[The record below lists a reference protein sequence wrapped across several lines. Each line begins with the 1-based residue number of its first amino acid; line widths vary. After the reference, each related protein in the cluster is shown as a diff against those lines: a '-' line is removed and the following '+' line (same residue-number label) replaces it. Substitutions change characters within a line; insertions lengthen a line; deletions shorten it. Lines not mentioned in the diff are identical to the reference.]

1 MPSTPMHMNKFFGL
15 LLAVTFS
22 LGSESFSQDENKF
35 YSSISKNHKVIINDD
50 HSVDYYIYEKLTV
63 LHSDGWGHAIKNIEV
78 TPRMKLVDFEAI
90 VKNPVT
96 GKVIKK
102 FKEKDLR
109 EKTYLDGINL
119 YSDTKVKSLIPTG
132 ISAPFEIEYK
142 IHKTSKDNFFIS
154 PWNIVEYY
162 HQKASE
168 ANLEVFYPNIIGLRH
183 KVIDLEDKAILEEG
197 EITSR
202 ISWNYTDFE
211 AIQISDKTHPAVIL
225 VPVQFRLDKY
235 YSRMET
241 WEKLGSF
248 INMLNEG
255 KGVLPARFKRI
266 VHQMVEGVDDEFE
279 KLSILYKY
287 LQDNYRYVAITLGVG
302 GWEPRFAEDVINTKY
317 GECKALTTLM
327 KAMLEEV
334 GIPSQY
340 TLVYAGENYRELD
353 EEFPQNLFNH
363 AFLRVPIKD
372 EVFWVE
378 STSRT
383 MPPGFSGNFTKDRK
397 VLVITPEGGVLDHTP
412 DFAEFRFNAYQG
424 DYSIAI
430 NQMGDGQLK
439 GKTRFDGFLA
449 IPFIESIFYAGEKEL
464 KINLIEALNANNLFL
479 SSVKY
484 ERENIRNIPRI
495 NVDFD
500 GFYQRYVQ
508 QTGKRM
514 ILPGNFL
521 QMDMDML
528 NNDSFSSEESIEIN
542 LELPF
547 EIETGG
553 GEQSIEHDYF
563 TFFLEVRHE
572 DQRIMVKNKLEV
584 TLPKNADKE
593 LKAKTLAEIHKQT
606 KRSIILKKL

>member
-1 MPSTPMHMNKFFGL
+1 MNKFFGL
-15 LLAVTFS
+15 LLAVAFS

-35 YSSISKNHKVIINDD
+35 YSTISKDHKVIINEDY
-50 HSVDYYIYEKLTV
+50 SVDYHIQEKLRV
-63 LHSDGWGHAIKNIEV
+63 LHSEGWSHAIKNIEV

-90 VKNPVT
+90 VKDPLT

-102 FKEKDLR
+102 FKAKDLK
-109 EKTYLDGINL
+109 EKTHLDGINL
-119 YSDTKVKSLIPTG
+119 YSDTKINSFIPSG
-132 ISAPFEIEYK
+132 ISTPFEIEYK

-162 HQKASE
+162 YQKVSHAH
-168 ANLEVFYPNIIGLRH
+168 LEVIYPNQIGLRY
-183 KVIDLEDKAILEEG
+183 KITDIIDEAIVEEG
-197 EITSR
+197 DSITK
-202 ISWNYTDFE
+202 ISWTYGNFE
-211 AIQISDKTHPAVIL
+211 AQQLFDKTNPAVIL
-225 VPVQFRLDKY
+225 VPDQFRLDKY

-255 KGVLPARFKRI
+255 KGVLPARFKTI

-287 LQDNYRYVAITLGVG
+287 LQENYRYVAITLGVG

-340 TLVYAGENYRELD
+340 TLVYAGENHRELD

-412 DFAEFRFNAYQG
+412 DFAESRFNAYQG

-430 NQMGDGQLK
+430 NQMGDGQII
-439 GKTRFDGFLA
+439 GKTRFDGFPA
-449 IPFIESIFYAGEKEL
+449 IPFVESMFYAGEKEL

-479 SSVKY
+479 SSIKS
-484 ERENIRNIPRI
+484 ERENIRNLPR
-495 NVDFD
+495 VYADFE
-500 GFYQRYVQ
+500 GFYQKYVQ

-521 QMDMDML
+521 HLDLDML
-528 NNDSFSSEESIEIN
+528 KNGSFSSEESLEIN

-547 EIETGG
+547 EIESGG
-553 GEQSIEHDYF
+553 GEQYVEHEFF
-563 TFFLEVRHE
+563 TFLIEARHE
-572 DQRIMVKNKLEV
+572 NQKIMVKNRLEV
-584 TLPKNADKE
+584 TLPKDAEKE